1 VAEDVIKEPLSLHM
15 FVRNRRVC
23 RVDMLV
29 ISNFVGP
36 LYCSLFIAFH
46 LLLRCV
52 HSVDS
57 SREEVMS
64 QWCCHLI

>member
-1 VAEDVIKEPLSLHM
+1 MYELQWQKMSDDM

-46 LLLRCV
+46 LLVRCV

-64 QWCCHLI
+64 Q